1 MVPELAL
8 LRDHI
13 DAVDREMLDLLTRR
27 LALVKQVGEVKSR
40 HGLPIYVPER
50 EASMLAARRAEAQAL
65 GIPPDLIEDILRR
78 VMRESYSSENDSGFK
93 TVNPTTRPIVIIGG
107 RGQLGQLFARLF
119 TLSGYQ
125 VRVLDKDD
133 WVNADALLDDAAMV
147 LISVPISLTE
157 AVIDRLQQL
166 PIDCILADLTSVK
179 QAPLQAMLAVHRGPV
194 VGLHPMFG
202 PDLSSLAKQV
212 IVYCNGRMPQA
223 YQWLLEQ
230 FQIWGARVHAI
241 DAKQHDS
248 AMTLIQGLR
257 HFATFA
263 YGFHLLQEDAD
274 IEQLLALSSPIYR
287 LELAMVGRL
296 FAQDPQLYADIIM
309 AQPENLAMIK
319 RFHRRFGEAIALLEQ
334 HDKSAFM
341 QRFGDVEQWFG
352 EYAQQFQAESRVL
365 LRQANDNLVHR
376 S

>member
-166 PIDCILADLTSVK
+166 PTDCILADLTSVK

-212 IVYCNGRMPQA
+212 IVYCN
-223 YQWLLEQ
+223 
-230 FQIWGARVHAI
+230 
-241 DAKQHDS
+241 
-248 AMTLIQGLR
+248 
-257 HFATFA
+257 
-263 YGFHLLQEDAD
+263 
-274 IEQLLALSSPIYR
+274 
-287 LELAMVGRL
+287 
-296 FAQDPQLYADIIM
+296 
-309 AQPENLAMIK
+309 
-319 RFHRRFGEAIALLEQ
+319 
-334 HDKSAFM
+334 
-341 QRFGDVEQWFG
+341 
-352 EYAQQFQAESRVL
+352 
-365 LRQANDNLVHR
+365 
-376 S
+376 